1 MSELVEITTAIMY
14 KICMSVRLVWGFFY
28 PLVAKNNK
36 NKTTQEWWC
45 MNCMNERNFDCEEII
60 EMMEL
65 YE

>member
-1 MSELVEITTAIMY
+1 MY